1 MVRRFKNQSINQK
14 SKSMKTIF
22 SLCTV
27 LLLACI
33 SVLGQIPSLSQLKTE
48 PKTVTTGISFTL
60 HSNVLNED
68 RIVMIG
74 LPEGYEKST
83 KKYPVFYLID
93 GQWSFDF
100 TKQMIDWVSRTR
112 YGFMP
117 EMILVSLHTGGDNR
131 TRDLTPTKDKN
142 NGGGGGDKLYD
153 FIRDEVI
160 PFVDKNYRTYNYR
173 VLGGT
178 SFGGVFVV
186 NAFHRDPQFF
196 NGYISLSPSMW
207 WDNNILLD
215 RTKDLLIK
223 NPGIHNR
230 LYLSVANEGL
240 GMRVD
245 SLASILKIYAS
256 KSLLWKFDKL
266 PDEVHETVS
275 YKGYWDGLK
284 FVFADWHYPMV
295 DFGTK
300 EHLVS
305 SIDSATFGNIKHKSI
320 KLSDDVLKTRSGLY
334 IDNYGRAITLF
345 NSDNSLQFYS
355 NRLPDLTLY
364 PETQSKFFLNK
375 VDIQNKLYVK
385 GFDIQFEFVKD
396 DSLVVTANGKT
407 DFTAKKSKCP
417 PLVKLPG
424 TILDKYVGTYSPSPQ
439 GNSMQL
445 IKEGYLLKVNDDA
458 HPVYLYPIGEN
469 RFFVME
475 RETGYELEFVQDA
488 SNQVSKIKISVNGN
502 VVFESKKLN

>member
-1 MVRRFKNQSINQK
+1 
-14 SKSMKTIF
+14 MKTIL

-27 LLLACI
+27 LLLACVSAVGQFPTI
-33 SVLGQIPSLSQLKTE
+33 SQIKADSVRVTAGITFSVHSKT
-48 PKTVTTGISFTL
+48 L
-60 HSNVLNED
+60 DED
-68 RIVMIG
+68 RIIMVG

-83 KKYPVFYLID
+83 KKYPVFYLLD
-93 GQWSFDF
+93 GQWGFTF

-131 TRDLTPTKDKN
+131 TRDLTPTHDKN

-153 FIRDEVI
+153 FIKDEVI

-215 RTKDLLIK
+215 RTKDLLMK
-223 NPGIHNR
+223 NPTIQNR
-230 LYLSVANEGL
+230 LYISVANEGK
-240 GMRVD
+240 GMGVD
-245 SLASILKIYAS
+245 SLASILKNYAP
-256 KSLLWKFDKL
+256 KTLVWKFDKL

-284 FVFADWHYPMV
+284 FAFADWHYPMV

-305 SIDSATFGNIKHKSI
+305 STDSASYSKITHKAI
-320 KLSDDVLKTRSGLY
+320 KLTDDILKGRSGLFV
-334 IDNYGRAITLF
+334 DNYGRSIALTKI
-345 NSDNSLQFYS
+345 DNALELSC
-355 NRLPDLTLY
+355 NRMPALTLY
-364 PETQSKFFLNK
+364 PETQNKFFLNRT
-375 VDIQNKLYVK
+375 DIQNKLYLK
-385 GFDIQFEFVKD
+385 GFDIQVEFLKD

-407 DFTAKKSKCP
+407 DCTAKKIKCP

-424 TILDKYVGTYSPSPQ
+424 TILEKYIGTYSPPPQ
-439 GNSMQL
+439 GNVMHI
-445 IKEGYLLKVNDDA
+445 IKEGDLLKVTDD
-458 HPVYLYPIGEN
+458 PNPTYLYPIGEN
-469 RFFVME
+469 RFFARVGE
-475 RETGYELEFVQDA
+475 AGYELEFVNDG
-488 SNQVSKIKISVNGN
+488 SNQVSKIKISMNGI

>member
-1 MVRRFKNQSINQK
+1 
-14 SKSMKTIF
+14 MKTIL

-27 LLLACI
+27 LLIATV
-33 SVLGQIPSLSQLKTE
+33 SAWGQIPSLSELKTE
-48 PKTVTTGISFTL
+48 TKTVTTGISFTL
-60 HSNVLNED
+60 HSNILNEG

-74 LPEGYEKST
+74 LPDGYEKNT
-83 KKYPVFYLID
+83 KKYPVFYLMD
-93 GQWSFDF
+93 GQWGFDF

-131 TRDLTPTKDKN
+131 TRDLTPTQDKN
-142 NGGGGGDKLYD
+142 NGGGGGDKLYN
-153 FIRDEVI
+153 FIKDEVI

-207 WDNNILLD
+207 WDNNILLN
-215 RTKDLLIK
+215 RTKELLIK
-223 NPGIHNR
+223 NPTIQNR
-230 LYLSVANEGL
+230 VYISVANEGL
-240 GMRVD
+240 GMGVD
-245 SLASILKIYAS
+245 SLASILKAFAP

-284 FVFADWHYPMV
+284 FAFADWHYPMV

-300 EHLVS
+300 EHLVAAT
-305 SIDSATFGNIKHKSI
+305 DSATLGNIKHKTI
-320 KLSDDVLKTRSGLY
+320 KLTDDVLKSRSGLY
-334 IDNYGRAITLF
+334 LDSYGRTIALF
-345 NSDNSLQFYS
+345 KGDNVLQFQS
-355 NRLPDLTLY
+355 NKLPALTLY
-364 PETQSKFFLNK
+364 PETPNAFFLNK
-375 VDIQNKLYVK
+375 TQIQDGLYLK
-385 GFDIQFEFVKD
+385 GFDIRFEFVKE
-396 DSLVVTANGKT
+396 DSLVVSANGKV
-407 DFTAKKSKCP
+407 DCTAKKIKCP

-424 TILDKYVGTYSPSPQ
+424 TVLDKYIGTFSPPPR
-439 GNSMQL
+439 GNVL
-445 IKEGYLLKVNDDA
+445 HIVKEGDLLKVVDESNSS
-458 HPVYLYPIGEN
+458 YLYPIGEN
-469 RFFVME
+469 KFFALVE
-475 RETGYELEFVQDA
+475 NAGYELEFVIEG
-488 SNQVSKIKISVNGN
+488 SNQVSKIKISMNGN

>member
-1 MVRRFKNQSINQK
+1 
-14 SKSMKTIF
+14 MKTIF
-22 SLCTV
+22 SLCTI
-27 LLLACI
+27 LLLACV

-48 PKTVTTGISFTL
+48 PRTVTTGISFTL

-74 LPEGYEKST
+74 LPDGYEKST
-83 KKYPVFYLID
+83 KKYPVFYMLD
-93 GQWSFDF
+93 GQWGFDF

-196 NGYISLSPSMW
+196 NGYMSLSPSMW
-207 WDNNILLD
+207 WDNKILLD
-215 RTKDLLIK
+215 RTKDLLVK
-223 NPGIHNR
+223 NPSIRNR
-230 LYLSVANEGL
+230 LYISVANEGL
-240 GMRVD
+240 GMGVD
-245 SLASILKIYAS
+245 SLASILKAFAP
-256 KSLLWKFDKL
+256 KGLLWKFDKL

-284 FVFADWHYPMV
+284 FVFADWHYPLV

-300 EHLVS
+300 DHLAS
-305 SIDSATFGNIKHKSI
+305 SVDSAIYGNVTHKIS
-320 KLSDDVLKTRSGLY
+320 KQPDDVLKNRSGLY
-334 IDNYGRAITLF
+334 KDSYGRIIVLTKVNNTLQSF
-345 NSDNSLQFYS
+345 CKQLPSLI
-355 NRLPDLTLY
+355 LY
-364 PETQSKFFLNK
+364 PETPNKFFVNK
-375 VDIQNKLYVK
+375 TQVQQELYLRGYDIQV
-385 GFDIQFEFVKD
+385 EFPLE
-396 DSLVVTANGKT
+396 DSLVLTANGKP
-407 DFTAKKSKCP
+407 DFTAKKLKCP

-424 TILDKYVGTYSPSPQ
+424 TVLDKYIGTYSPPP
-439 GNSMQL
+439 GATTLHL
-445 IKEGYLLKVNDDA
+445 IKDGDFLKVDDDA
-458 HPVYLYPIGEN
+458 HPFNLYPIGEN
-469 RFFVME
+469 KFFAFVEE
-475 RETGYELEFVQDA
+475 RGYELEFVSEG
-488 SNQVSKIKISVNGN
+488 SNQASKIKISVNGM
-502 VVFESKKLN
+502 VVFECKRLN